1 TDRMSGDGQQHERA
15 QRTIDGRAAVA
26 ALLGVLAPVLAFL
39 GAPVLGVPAALGAVV
54 AALLARQALK
64 DGDDSRSLTLSL
76 VGFVGGAVVLLLVA
90 LRQLVP
96 FVLSPMLMAPIPF

>member
-1 TDRMSGDGQQHERA
+1 MSGDGQQ

-26 ALLGVLAPVLAFL
+26 ALLGLLAPVLTVL
-39 GAPVLGVPAALGAVV
+39 GAPVLGVPAAIGAVA

-76 VGFVGGAVVLLLVA
+76 VGFVGGAIVLLVIAARL
-90 LRQLVP
+90 L
-96 FVLSPMLMAPIPF
+96 APILL

>member
-1 TDRMSGDGQQHERA
+1 MSGDGQQ

-26 ALLGVLAPVLAFL
+26 ALLGLLAPALTFL
-39 GAPVLGVPAALGAVV
+39 GAFLIGVPAAVGAVI

-76 VGFVGGAVVLLLVA
+76 LGFIGGAIVLLFIAARL
-90 LRQLVP
+90 L
-96 FVLSPMLMAPIPF
+96 APILL

>member
-1 TDRMSGDGQQHERA
+1 MSGDGQQRRA

-26 ALLGVLAPVLAFL
+26 ALLGLLAPVFTVL
-39 GAPVLGVPAALGAVV
+39 GAFIIGVPAAVGAVI

-76 VGFVGGAVVLLLVA
+76 LGFIGGAIVLLFIAARL
-90 LRQLVP
+90 L
-96 FVLSPMLMAPIPF
+96 APILL

>member
-1 TDRMSGDGQQHERA
+1 MSGDGQHDERA

-26 ALLGVLAPVLAFL
+26 GLLGVLAPLLAFL
-39 GAPVLGVPAALGAVV
+39 GAPMLGVPAALGAVV

-76 VGFVGGAVVLLLVA
+76 VGFIGGSIVLLFIA
-90 LRQLVP
+90 LRLLLP
-96 FVLSPMLMAPIPF
+96 VLALPAAMVSML